1 MRSLRLRLFAI
12 LALAT
17 GALWVSAVVWIDLG
31 TRRELEHVLDT
42 RLQEAARMVDSLVA
56 PADGARAAVA
66 AADPLLGGA
75 SAREG
80 YTHQLSCQIWSLD
93 GRLMASSDSAPA
105 EALGREGGFSERMID
120 GERWRVF
127 TVEDAAKGVRVVVGD
142 RLGLRERLVR
152 DLIKGL
158 LAPAAL
164 IVPLLAALIWAS
176 LGSGLRPLR
185 AMAREVEERG
195 EGDMR
200 PIDPGHAPRE
210 IRPLAAALNALLH
223 RLEAAREHERA
234 VTAMAA
240 HELRT
245 PLAGLKIQAQVA
257 LGTSD
262 AAARERALRQI
273 LAGVDR
279 ATRLIQQLLAAS
291 RLDAMVDGGRRDL
304 VGLGDVLHDVV
315 DSAADADRG
324 VQTRVDPGLRALSC
338 HADRDSL
345 ALALRNLHENA
356 VQHMPAG
363 GAVRWSGRRE
373 GCRVLLA
380 VEDEGPG
387 IPEDELARVRDR
399 FFRGRHRSPTGTGLG
414 LAIVDLAL
422 GRCGGRLNLANRP
435 EGNGLRAEVDLPA

>member
-56 PADGARAAVA
+56 PADGARTAVA

-105 EALGREGGFSERMID
+105 EALGREGGFSERTID

-195 EGDMR
+195 AGDMR

-210 IRPLAAALNALLH
+210 IRPLAAALNALLR

-279 ATRLIQQLLAAS
+279 ATRLIRQLLAAS

-304 VGLGDVLHDVV
+304 VGLGDVLGDVV
-315 DSAADADRG
+315 DPAADAAQG
-324 VQTRVDPGLRALSC
+324 VQTRVDPGLLALSC

-363 GAVRWSGRRE
+363 GAVRWSGRRD

-387 IPEDELARVRDR
+387 IPDDELGRVRDR

-422 GRCGGRLNLANRP
+422 GRCGGRLSLANRP
-435 EGNGLRAEVDLPA
+435 EGTGLRAEVDLPA